1 MIFELMNIIFY
12 LLAIALTLY
21 AMNNKN
27 LLIQKYNVPGPRYTS
42 YPTVPFW
49 KNDELT
55 QKEWIESITINR
67 KVFKSDEISLYIH
80 LPYCESLCTF
90 CGCHKRITK
99 NHAVEKP
106 YIDTL
111 LKEWNTYL
119 SLLDFQPIIKELHF
133 GGGTPTFF
141 KPSELKRLLIGL
153 FNTTIIDPD
162 KHELSFEA
170 HPNNTTEEHLRILYD
185 FGFRRLSLGIQDYSP
200 IVQQAIN
207 RIQPFENVQKAHN
220 IAKEMG
226 YSSISHDL
234 VFGLP
239 KQHLEDIEYTIEKTL
254 QLMPDRISLYSYAH
268 VPWIKGNGQRGYD
281 EKDLPQSEEK
291 RALYERSKE
300 LLEKAGYVEVGMDH
314 FALKH
319 DELSKAMQ
327 SKSLHRNFMGYT
339 TKSTSMM
346 IGLGMSSIS
355 DSWFGFA
362 QNEKSVE
369 AYSEIVNQGKL
380 PIFRGHLLS
389 ELDLLIRRHILD
401 LMCHFE
407 TTIDQ
412 ESLVQ
417 DLFPALKNRLS
428 ELIND
433 GFVIIQEQKI
443 ILTEEGIPFVR
454 NCCMAFDQDL
464 NDTTSNEKM
473 FSKTV

>member
-1 MIFELMNIIFY
+1 MNS
-12 LLAIALTLY
+12 
-21 AMNNKN
+21 KN

-49 KNDELT
+49 KNDKLT
-55 QKEWIESITINR
+55 QKEWIDSINVNR
-67 KVFKSDEISLYIH
+67 NTFHSDEISLYIH

-99 NHAVEKP
+99 NHAVEEP
-106 YIDTL
+106 YIDTV
-111 LKEWNTYL
+111 LKEWKIYL
-119 SLLDFQPIIKELHF
+119 SLLDFQPVIKELHF

-141 KPSELKRLLIGL
+141 RPTELKRLLIGL
-153 FNTTIIDPD
+153 FNTSNVDPE

-170 HPNNTTEEHLRILYD
+170 HPNNTTEEHLQTLYD

-200 IVQQAIN
+200 VVQKAIN
-207 RIQPFENVQKAHN
+207 RIQPFENVKKAHDF
-220 IAKEMG
+220 AKKIG
-226 YSSISHDL
+226 YTSISHDL

-239 KQHLEDIEYTIEKTL
+239 KQHIEDIQSTIDKTL

-291 RALYERSKE
+291 RALYELSKE
-300 LLEKAGYVEVGMDH
+300 LLETAGYIEVGMDH

-319 DELSKAMQ
+319 DELSKAMH

-346 IGLGMSSIS
+346 LGLGMSSIS

-369 AYSEIVNQGKL
+369 DYIEVVNQGRL
-380 PIFRGHLLS
+380 PVFRGHILS
-389 ELDLLIRRHILD
+389 ELDVIIRRHILD

-407 TTIDQ
+407 TIID
-412 ESLVQ
+412 EKSIVQ
-417 DLFPALKNRLS
+417 PLFPEIKNRLS
-428 ELIND
+428 ELIKD
-433 GFVIIQEQKI
+433 GFVQIQDQKVII
-443 ILTEEGIPFVR
+443 TEEGIPFVR

-464 NDTTSNEKM
+464 NNSTSGERM

>member
-1 MIFELMNIIFY
+1 MNS
-12 LLAIALTLY
+12 
-21 AMNNKN
+21 KN

-49 KNDELT
+49 KNDQLT
-55 QKEWIESITINR
+55 QKEWIDSINVNR
-67 KVFKSDEISLYIH
+67 NTFHSDEISLYIH

-99 NHAVEKP
+99 NHTVEEP

-111 LKEWNTYL
+111 IKEWKIYL
-119 SLLDFQPIIKELHF
+119 SLLDFQPVIKELHF

-141 KPSELKRLLIGL
+141 KSSELKRLLIGL
-153 FNTTIIDPD
+153 FNTTNVDPE

-170 HPNNTTEEHLRILYD
+170 HPNNTSEEHLQTLYD

-200 IVQQAIN
+200 IVQKAIN
-207 RIQPFENVQKAHN
+207 RIQPFENVQRAHN
-220 IAKEMG
+220 FAKKIG
-226 YSSISHDL
+226 YTSISHDL

-239 KQHLEDIEYTIEKTL
+239 KQHIEDIQSTISMTL

-291 RALYERSKE
+291 RALYELSKE
-300 LLEKAGYVEVGMDH
+300 LLEKAGYIEVGMDH

-319 DELSKAMQ
+319 DELAKAMH

-346 IGLGMSSIS
+346 LGLGMSSIS

-369 AYSEIVNQGKL
+369 EYIEIVNQGEL
-380 PIFRGHLLS
+380 PVFRGHILS
-389 ELDLLIRRHILD
+389 DLDLIIRKHILD

-407 TTIDQ
+407 TIVDKN
-412 ESLVQ
+412 SIVQ
-417 DLFPALKNRLS
+417 PLFPEIKNRLS
-428 ELIND
+428 ELIKD
-433 GFVIIQEQKI
+433 GFVEIQDQKVII
-443 ILTEEGIPFVR
+443 TEAGIPFVR

-464 NDTTSNEKM
+464 NKSTNGEKM